1 MGTTDCF
8 AEKRTASNN
17 NNNSNHN
24 NNSDKNNK
32 MPEIKV
38 PMTLRDK
45 FMEDPFS
52 TSSLSMMDK
61 SSMKTSSSC
70 CYSSSN
76 SSVCGEKTGDNTGLV
91 SSWRPWM
98 IPRQWMMPPLLDHS
112 FPELKDC
119 HLLGQ
124 EEDETKLEIS
134 LNTVGYKPEELK
146 VNVCQDEVRVE
157 GRHEENNEEGKM
169 MVRRQFV
176 RRYTLPQE
184 ADRHSIVSN
193 LSQDGVMVI
202 TVPKLDKVKEVK
214 AAETIKVEHV
224 ETVGDMNN
232 KVQEKENERKRSRGE
247 TRMDDFPRPGEM
259 QARRRS
265 LSKVGRSRASSGA
278 RKNVEELKKNDETKE
293 QLQMKESK
301 KQMEDLPVP
310 MTLRNTF
317 FQDPFFKDTLANME
331 NIREDFFKKARQNFE
346 ESIRQM
352 ESRMMHAI
360 NQESSDFKS
369 EGHWMTPKNFNAEL
383 NSMFNDKDIDVIHC
397 VDDETKLEVHL
408 DTAGYK
414 PDELKVE
421 AGKGVITVVG
431 KHEEK
436 DSAGQVRVSRQF
448 YKEYMIPQGCREEE
462 VVSSLSKDGVLVVPA
477 PRHKS
482 VLQEGRRNVDIAR
495 R

>member
-45 FMEDPFS
+45 FMEDPFFS
-52 TSSLSMMDK
+52 SSLFMMDK

-76 SSVCGEKTGDNTGLV
+76 SSVCGEKTGNNTGLV

-98 IPRQWMMPPLLDHS
+98 IPRQWMMPPLLDDS
-112 FPELKDC
+112 FPELSDC

-146 VNVCQDEVRVE
+146 VNVCKDEVRVE

-184 ADRHSIVSN
+184 ADRDSIVSN

-232 KVQEKENERKRSRGE
+232 KAQEKEDERKRSRGE

-265 LSKVGRSRASSGA
+265 LSKVGRSRASSGE

-293 QLQMKESK
+293 QLQMKESQ
-301 KQMEDLPVP
+301 KQMEELPVP

-317 FQDPFFKDTLANME
+317 FEDPFFKNTLTNIE
-331 NIREDFFKKARQNFE
+331 NTREDFFKKARQNFE
-346 ESIRQM
+346 ESIKQM

-397 VDDETKLEVHL
+397 VNDETKLEVHL

-431 KHEEK
+431 KHMEK

-448 YKEYMIPQGCREEE
+448 YREYMIPQGCREEE
-462 VVSSLSKDGVLVVPA
+462 VVSSLSKNGVLVVTA

-482 VLQEGRRNVDIAR
+482 VLQEGRRNVDITKN
-495 R
+495 

>member
-1 MGTTDCF
+1 MGRTDCF
-8 AEKRTASNN
+8 TEKRTTSNNNINN
-17 NNNSNHN
+17 NNN
-24 NNSDKNNK
+24 NNK

-45 FMEDPFS
+45 FMEDPFFS
-52 TSSLSMMDK
+52 CSLSMMDK
-61 SSMKTSSSC
+61 SSMKTSSSS

-76 SSVCGEKTGDNTGLV
+76 SSLSGENTENKTGLV

-176 RRYTLPQE
+176 RRYTLPQD
-184 ADRHSIVSN
+184 ADRASIVSN

-202 TVPKLDKVKEVK
+202 TAPKVDKVKEVK

-224 ETVGDMNN
+224 ETVGDIKK
-232 KVQEKENERKRSRGE
+232 KVQEKEDERKRSRGE
-247 TRMDDFPRPGEM
+247 TRMDDFPGPGEM

-278 RKNVEELKKNDETKE
+278 RKDVEELNKNDET
-293 QLQMKESK
+293 KESK

-310 MTLRNTF
+310 MTLRKTF
-317 FQDPFFKDTLANME
+317 FEDPFFKTTLTNIE
-331 NIREDFFKKARQNFE
+331 NTREDFFKKARQNF
-346 ESIRQM
+346 
-352 ESRMMHAI
+352 
-360 NQESSDFKS
+360 
-369 EGHWMTPKNFNAEL
+369 
-383 NSMFNDKDIDVIHC
+383 
-397 VDDETKLEVHL
+397 
-408 DTAGYK
+408 
-414 PDELKVE
+414 
-421 AGKGVITVVG
+421 
-431 KHEEK
+431 
-436 DSAGQVRVSRQF
+436 
-448 YKEYMIPQGCREEE
+448 
-462 VVSSLSKDGVLVVPA
+462 
-477 PRHKS
+477 
-482 VLQEGRRNVDIAR
+482 
-495 R
+495 

>member
-1 MGTTDCF
+1 MGRTDCF
-8 AEKRTASNN
+8 TEKITTSNNNIN
-17 NNNSNHN
+17 NNNSKSTN
-24 NNSDKNNK
+24 NNK

-45 FMEDPFS
+45 FMEDPFF

-76 SSVCGEKTGDNTGLV
+76 SSVCGEKTGNNTGLV

-98 IPRQWMMPPLLDHS
+98 IPRQWMMPPLLDNS
-112 FPELKDC
+112 FPELSDC

-124 EEDETKLEIS
+124 EEDGTKLEIS

-146 VNVCQDEVRVE
+146 VNVCKDEVRVE

-184 ADRHSIVSN
+184 ADRDSIVSN

-232 KVQEKENERKRSRGE
+232 KVQEKEDERKRSRGE
-247 TRMDDFPRPGEM
+247 TRMDDFPGPGEM

-265 LSKVGRSRASSGA
+265 LSKVGRSRVSSEV
-278 RKNVEELKKNDETKE
+278 RKDVEEMKKNDKTKE

-317 FQDPFFKDTLANME
+317 FEDPFFKNTLTNIE

-346 ESIRQM
+346 ESIKQM

-360 NQESSDFKS
+360 NQESFDFKS
-369 EGHWMTPKNFNAEL
+369 EGHWKTPKNFNDEL

-448 YKEYMIPQGCREEE
+448 YREYMIPQGCREEE
-462 VVSSLSKDGVLVVPA
+462 VVSSLSKDGVLVVTA
-477 PRHKS
+477 PGHKS

-495 R
+495 S